1 MSVLNHQRAQ
11 VGSRTASAH
20 LLALAVSLARLDGG
34 AVLLGTKREARQR
47 TLDDGGRHSA
57 TTATKDL
64 RSE

>member
-1 MSVLNHQRAQ
+1 M
-11 VGSRTASAH
+11 VGCARKSWDAGAH
-20 LLALAVSLARLDGG
+20 LLAPAVRLARLDGG
-34 AVLLGTKREARQR
+34 AVLLGTKRKARQR